1 MIAPTA
7 VVHAGARLGRNVRIG
22 HGTIVHANVEL
33 GDDVQVDEFCVLG
46 HPTGSARPPL
56 RIGKGSLIRSHSVL
70 YEGSTLGE
78 RFESGHHVLVRENT
92 TAGANLRLG
101 GQCMVQGDCTIGDY
115 VRLHSAVQVGK
126 GCTIGD
132 FVWIFPAVTLTNDP
146 LPPSSVEQ
154 GSTLE
159 DGVVVCTGSIVMP
172 GTRLGAGVFVAAG
185 SRASGDVPAGKV
197 VDGRNGEVTGDVHR
211 LLSLEHGLRHP
222 WMNHFTRGYPPEAL
236 PRIEALKRK
245 LQDLRGK

>member
-7 VVHAGARLGRNVRIG
+7 VVHANAKLGRNVRIG

-33 GDDVQVDEFCVLG
+33 GDGVQVDEFCVIG
-46 HPTGSARPPL
+46 HPTGTARPPL
-56 RIGKGSLIRSHSVL
+56 RVGAGSLVRSHSVL
-70 YEGSTLGE
+70 YEGATLGE

-92 TAGANLRLG
+92 RAGVNLRLG
-101 GQCMVQGDCTIGDY
+101 GQCMVQGDCSIGDY

-126 GCTIGD
+126 GCTIGN

-154 GSTLE
+154 GT
-159 DGVVVCTGSIVMP
+159 
-172 GTRLGAGVFVAAG
+172 GVFVAAG

-197 VDGRNGEVTGDVHR
+197 VDGRDGEVTGDVHR